1 MLQDYAVFNQSLNE
15 INQPKALISALNA
28 HSFNTVQKDED
39 FQKALQ
45 SSDVLLPDGISIVL
59 AIRMLT
65 GERIK
70 KIAGNDLFNYEME
83 RLNNTGGK
91 CFFLGSS
98 ENTLNLIQERAAK
111 EFPNIQV
118 NSYSPPFKHEFSE
131 EDTRTMIDAVNKH
144 EPDVLFVGMTAPKQE
159 KWAHK
164 NFHHLKAG
172 HICCIGAVFDFY
184 AGTVMRAPD
193 WMIKIG
199 MEWFFRLIKEPRRM
213 WRRYLIGNL
222 KFVMSVLKEKILT
235 SSGLLEQPTLKTQK
249 TPVVEKISV
258 QNPNVQSQA
267 NQEKK

>member
-131 EDTRTMIDAVNKH
+131 EDTRIMIDAVNKH

-235 SSGLLEQPTLKTQK
+235 SSGLLEQPTLKAQK

-267 NQEKK
+267 NQDKK